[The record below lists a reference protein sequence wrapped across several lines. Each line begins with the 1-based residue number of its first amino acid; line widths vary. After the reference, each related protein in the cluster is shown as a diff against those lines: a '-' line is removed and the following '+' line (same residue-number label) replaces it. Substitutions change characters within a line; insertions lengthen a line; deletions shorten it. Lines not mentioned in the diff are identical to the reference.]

1 MNTATIQPAPAAD
14 ERHLWLPPGRLRQYV
29 RARLLG
35 AVGMAAIFAFWLVL
49 QWSNPTMR
57 YGSMA
62 LIGLTAWIT
71 WVSIAGDIRRGRRR
85 QVEVVTEPLQGG
97 VATGECANPVA
108 PCLRITTPAGVS
120 QFRIADVKDAQW
132 REDTDAAAGL
142 WFYDVNGKPLA
153 HLDLNYIGDQDEARS
168 FLRWL
173 RQRVEVGFEVRWPV
187 TG

>member
-1 MNTATIQPAPAAD
+1 MHATTIQPAPATD

-35 AVGMAAIFAFWLVL
+35 AIGMAAIFTLWLVL
-49 QWSNPTMR
+49 QWSNPVMR
-57 YGSMA
+57 YASMA
-62 LIGLTAWIT
+62 LIGVTAWIT
-71 WVSIAGDIRRGRRR
+71 WVSIAGDIRRNRSR
-85 QVEVVTEPLQGG
+85 QVEVVHVPAPGG
-97 VATGECANPVA
+97 AATGECASPIE
-108 PCLRITTPAGVS
+108 PCLRVTTPAVVS
-120 QFRIADVKDAQW
+120 QFPIADVKDAQW

-173 RQRVEVGFEVRWPV
+173 RQRAEVRFEVRWPA